1 MSTTYS
7 IPSSVQ
13 EAAAQF
19 ANNVLAM
26 VNNAA
31 AEIAGVEVMW
41 FRAMPDKRS
50 QDVIFQSYT
59 LYGVEDCPLT
69 FKAVYS
75 DTGYDDAALTF
86 NILGIDYSV
95 PLTLDIP
102 CDTWYKVTN
111 FDGTLPQRGDIV
123 FIPLSNKLVEVVSMK
138 PVKSVAAQITAF
150 KVNCSVYKPTRSRIV
165 GENLKTS
172 IEENTVNLDSRFGK
186 DIEETLKNI
195 VDDNQLS
202 IYASTQEDPHKKIT
216 KTSTAGSLL
225 TDSSKVNCIKAFDLI
240 ADGHI
245 VARTHYD
252 MNQNV
257 PIIVTY
263 KTNDDIVKVEDERCL
278 SCWVNIKEHSTYR
291 NVKSISYASENGE
304 SFLDIMLSAGKKEP
318 IGTSIILER
327 GNLVICG
334 TIVDIDGKYRIK
346 ISSSVV
352 KSLNKAMPNWLNVPG
367 YIIRK
372 DNPINLLSAD
382 SDDGNLELYIKG
394 NNYISFTF
402 GEKEML
408 CQLSQK
414 LKSDKWY
421 GFVINLGSTFS
432 VDVYESDPELKKIYS
447 VTGLKNKLWKETTY
461 KNYKLKSSPSL
472 MTNIRYYSVG
482 NLNTDKQITDLVSF
496 NCPFDAYAIIN
507 DSPDMFLNK
516 PFVGIP

>member
-19 ANNVLAM
+19 ANNVLSM

-31 AEIAGVEVMW
+31 AEVAGVEVMW
-41 FRAMPDKRS
+41 FRATPDKRS

-86 NILGIDYSV
+86 NILGIDYAV
-95 PLTLDIP
+95 PLTLDIA
-102 CDTWYKVTN
+102 CETWYKATN

-138 PVKSVAAQITAF
+138 PVKTIAAQISAF
-150 KVNCSVYKPTRSRIV
+150 KVNCSVYKPTRSRLV
-165 GENLKTS
+165 GENLKES
-172 IEENTVNLDSRFGK
+172 IKENTVNLDSRFGK
-186 DIEETLKNI
+186 DIDETLKNI

-202 IYASTQEDPHKKIT
+202 LYTSTQEDKHKKVA
-216 KTSTAGSLL
+216 KTSTDGSLL
-225 TDSSKVNCIKAFDLI
+225 VNSSKVNCIKAFDLI

-245 VARTHYD
+245 IARTHYD
-252 MNQNV
+252 MDQDV
-257 PIIVTY
+257 ATIVTY
-263 KTNDDIVKVEDERCL
+263 KTKDDVVKAEDERCL
-278 SCWVNIKEHSTYR
+278 TCWVSIKEAATYR
-291 NVKSISYASENGE
+291 NVKSFTYVSENNE
-304 SFLDIMLSAGKKEP
+304 SFLDISLSAGKKEP
-318 IGTSIILER
+318 IGTPIILER
-327 GNLVICG
+327 GKLVICG
-334 TIVDIDGKYRIK
+334 TVVDTEGKYRIK

-352 KSLNKAMPNWLNVPG
+352 KSLNKLMPNWKNVPG

-382 SDDGNLELYIKG
+382 SEDGNLELYIKG
-394 NNYISFTF
+394 NNYISFNF
-402 GEKEML
+402 GGKEML

-414 LKSDKWY
+414 LKADKWY
-421 GFVINLGSTFS
+421 GFVINLANTFS
-432 VDVYESDPELKKIYS
+432 VDVYEAEPELRKIYS

-461 KNYKLKSSPSL
+461 KNYHIKSSPSL
-472 MTNIRYYSVG
+472 MTNIRYYSTG

-516 PFVGIP
+516 PFIGIP

>member
-31 AEIAGVEVMW
+31 AEVAGVEVMW
-41 FRAMPDKRS
+41 FRATPDKRS

-59 LYGVEDCPLT
+59 LFGVEDCPLT

-102 CDTWYKVTN
+102 CETWYKVTN
-111 FDGTLPQRGDIV
+111 YDGTLPQRGDIV

-138 PVKSVAAQITAF
+138 PVKAVAAQISAF
-150 KVNCSVYKPTRSRIV
+150 KVNCSVYKPTRSRLV
-165 GENLKTS
+165 GENLKES
-172 IEENTVNLDSRFGK
+172 IKENTVNLDSRFGK

-195 VDDNQLS
+195 VDDKQLS
-202 IYASTQEDPHKKIT
+202 LYTSTQEDKHKT
-216 KTSTAGSLL
+216 VAKTPSENSLL
-225 TDSSKVNCIKAFDLI
+225 VDSSKVNCIKAYDLI

-245 VARTHYD
+245 VARTYYD
-252 MNQNV
+252 MDQIV
-257 PIIVTY
+257 DTIVTY
-263 KTNDDIVKVEDERCL
+263 KTKDDIVEDDSERCL
-278 SCWVNIKEHSTYR
+278 TCWVNLKEHETYR
-291 NVKSISYASENGE
+291 NIKSFTYVSENGE
-304 SFLDIMLSAGKKEP
+304 SYLDLSLSAGKKEP
-318 IGTSIILER
+318 VGTSIILER
-327 GNLVICG
+327 GKLVICG
-334 TIVDIDGKYRIK
+334 TVVDVEGKYRIK
-346 ISSSVV
+346 ISTSVV
-352 KSLNKAMPNWLNVPG
+352 RSLNKAMPNWKNVPG

-372 DNPINLLSAD
+372 DNPVNLLSAN
-382 SDDGNLELYIKG
+382 SEDGKFELYIKG
-394 NNYISFTF
+394 NNYVSFNF

-408 CQLSQK
+408 CQLSQR
-414 LKSDKWY
+414 LKANKWY
-421 GFVINLGSTFS
+421 GFVINLSKEFA
-432 VDVYESDPELKKIYS
+432 VDVYEAEPELKKIYS
-447 VTGLKNKLWKETTY
+447 VSGLKNKLWKATTY
-461 KNYKLKSSPSL
+461 KNYHIKSSPSL
-472 MTNIRYYSVG
+472 MTNIRYYTTS

-496 NCPFDAYAIIN
+496 NCPFDSYTLIN

-516 PFVGIP
+516 PYVGIP